1 MGDPTSQVGKART
14 TDHLAC
20 YGIVFVARSADLAA
34 DLLHVP
40 SMSLPQLA
48 SPGLDSAFLISCQ
61 QALTGKKV
69 PKDLDSLAVRR
80 VAGTRGRG
88 STAVHLFACSAD
100 LRDLLSSLS
109 ERRARELALRWPSL
123 TDPGASRESD
133 IAERARPGARLD
145 GHSQHRVKL
154 LTQLVGLSRMAKT
167 ADRSLMLRVEYHR
180 RRTA

>member
-1 MGDPTSQVGKART
+1 
-14 TDHLAC
+14 
-20 YGIVFVARSADLAA
+20 
-34 DLLHVP
+34 
-40 SMSLPQLA
+40 MSLPQLA
-48 SPGLDSAFLISCQ
+48 SPGLDSGFLIGCQ

-80 VAGTRGRG
+80 IAGTRGRG
-88 STAVHLFACSAD
+88 SRAIHLFACSVD

-109 ERRARELALRWPSL
+109 ERRARELALRWP
-123 TDPGASRESD
+123 TFAEAGASRESD
-133 IAERARPGARLD
+133 IAEAARPGARLD

-154 LTQLVGLSRMAKT
+154 LTQLVGISRIAKT